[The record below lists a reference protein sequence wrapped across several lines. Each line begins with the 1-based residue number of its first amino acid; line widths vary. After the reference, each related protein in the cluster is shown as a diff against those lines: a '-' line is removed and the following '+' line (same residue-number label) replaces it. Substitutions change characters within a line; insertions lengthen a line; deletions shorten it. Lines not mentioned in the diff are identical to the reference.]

1 MQEWAEKLLRCLR
14 GMDYN
19 ALEKRQNDFC
29 RRIGGRTERMMKK
42 PFIGITCNYETDDA
56 IGRVTHMGLPGQRW
70 MFLAEHYTASVEKA
84 GGIPLILPVCTEFET
99 VKEMLDR
106 VDGVLLTGGND
117 VDPQMYGA
125 RADAACGSIVPERDR
140 QEIAIARYI
149 MGQGDKPLF
158 GICRGMQVIQVAA
171 GGALYQDL
179 EKEGGFK
186 HHYMDM
192 YPLNCPAHPVRLR
205 ENSRLAKI
213 FGMQR
218 EIRVNSFHHQAVRQA
233 AEGFEATAWSD
244 DGVIEGMEKTGQAF
258 VLGVQWHPEMMW
270 DCGQQ
275 QELFSAFIRACRQ

>member
-1 MQEWAEKLLRCLR
+1 
-14 GMDYN
+14 
-19 ALEKRQNDFC
+19 
-29 RRIGGRTERMMKK
+29 MKK

-140 QEIAIARYI
+140 QEIAIAKYI

-171 GGALYQDL
+171 GGALYQDV
-179 EKEGGFK
+179 EKEGG
-186 HHYMDM
+186 
-192 YPLNCPAHPVRLR
+192 
-205 ENSRLAKI
+205 
-213 FGMQR
+213 G
-218 EIRVNSFHHQAVRQA
+218 
-233 AEGFEATAWSD
+233 
-244 DGVIEGMEKTGQAF
+244 
-258 VLGVQWHPEMMW
+258 
-270 DCGQQ
+270 
-275 QELFSAFIRACRQ
+275 